1 MGFPVQQFLC
11 FCNVPDFHR
20 PERTAT
26 DEPFPV
32 ATEAQTIHVAI
43 VPFQRGEPFPIA
55 RIPEHN
61 VTVVAGRGD
70 ALAIGA
76 VRDRGDG
83 AIVSEKDEFFLPA

>member
-1 MGFPVQQFLC
+1 
-11 FCNVPDFHR
+11 
-20 PERTAT
+20 
-26 DEPFPV
+26 
-32 ATEAQTIHVAI
+32 VAI